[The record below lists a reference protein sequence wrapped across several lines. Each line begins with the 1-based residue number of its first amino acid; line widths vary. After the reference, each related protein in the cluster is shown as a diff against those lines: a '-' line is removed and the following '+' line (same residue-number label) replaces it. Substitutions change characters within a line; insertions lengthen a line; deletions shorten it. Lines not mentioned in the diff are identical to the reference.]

1 MDKKW
6 YTKITKVEP
15 NNIQVRGYPI
25 HYLMDKITFG
35 EAVFLL
41 LKGELPSENEKRMI
55 ETILVSSIDHGPTP
69 PSVIAA
75 RTVAS
80 TGSPLNSSVAAGILA
95 IYKYHGGAIENAM
108 KFFYN
113 GVKRG
118 GTYSIS
124 LEKVKQAKE
133 SKKKIFG
140 FGHRYHTK
148 DPRTDK
154 LFKIAEEIKIKGK
167 HIEFALHTKQ
177 ALKEV
182 FNKELPI
189 NVDGAIGAVLCDMNF
204 PPEIGNAFFMISRL
218 PGLIAH
224 IYEEKTREKPMRKIH
239 LDSFEYDGP
248 ERDIKSL

>member
-6 YTKITKVEP
+6 YTGITKVEP

-35 EAVFLL
+35 EAVYLL
-41 LKGELPSENEKRMI
+41 LKGELPDEKEKRMI

-80 TGSPLNSSVAAGILA
+80 TGSPLNASIAAGILA
-95 IYKYHGGAIENAM
+95 IYKYHGGAIEDAM
-108 KFFYN
+108 KFFYD
-113 GVKRG
+113 GVEKG
-118 GTYSIS
+118 GDYTIA
-124 LEKVKQAKE
+124 LQKVKQAKE
-133 SKKKIFG
+133 QKRKIFG

-154 LFKIAEEIKIKGK
+154 LFKIAEETGIKGK
-167 HIEFALHTKQ
+167 HIEFALHTKN

-182 FNKELPI
+182 LNKELPI
-189 NVDGAIGAVLCDMNF
+189 NVDGAIAAVLCEMNF
-204 PPEIGNAFFMISRL
+204 PSEIGNAFFIISRL

-224 IYEEKTREKPMRKIH
+224 INEEKTREKPMRKIY
-239 LDSFEYDGP
+239 LDLFEYDGP
-248 ERDIKSL
+248 EREPFL